1 LVELAASQAGHF
13 TAAQARE
20 LGYTARSLVHHVQAG
35 HVDRVSRGF
44 YRLKGVPEDRHEDVI
59 AARLRFR
66 GRQAAVSHDTALTL
80 YDLAPSRSH
89 EIHLTLPRKRRPRSA
104 TTVTGVALHTTV
116 TPLRRDDLSRRFG
129 VVLTGPAR
137 TIVDVADAAADPSVV
152 MEAVRRGLASGLVS
166 RAELRQAVR
175 ARSAR
180 VRQLVERAIGS
191 ANTQAGP

>member
-1 LVELAASQAGHF
+1 LFELAASQAGHF

-59 AARLRFR
+59 AAWLRFR
-66 GRQAAVSHDTALTL
+66 ARQAVVSHDTALTL
-80 YDLAPSRSH
+80 YDLAPTRSH
-89 EIHLTLPRKRRPRSA
+89 EIHLTLPRKTRPRSA

-116 TPLRRDDLSRRFG
+116 APLGRDDLSRRFG
-129 VVLTGPAR
+129 VALTGPAR
-137 TIVDVADAAADPSVV
+137 TIVDVADAGADPSVV

-166 RAELRQAVR
+166 RAELRRAVR

-180 VRQLVERAIGS
+180 VRQLVERAIEEAS
-191 ANTQAGP
+191 AGA